1 MTLDD
6 DGDFLPS
13 DPDRVKPF
21 VYEDERTVSL
31 HFDISSIQSRML
43 RADPHALVLDYT
55 RLMMAGLLLQPA
67 PRRLLMI
74 GLGGGSLPKY
84 CHRHLPGADITVV
97 EINPHVIE
105 MREAFF
111 VPPDGER
118 FRIVCDDGAAFV
130 AGGAAARFDLLVV
143 DGFTYDGQPEV
154 LSTPAFYADCR
165 SMLAD
170 DGVLVVNL
178 HNEESQA
185 RLLVERIAGSFG
197 GCVLSVT
204 TPDGSNRIVFA
215 ARDASVFDRCAQTL
229 DARWAALPEVHRRT
243 LRNMVPRFSKALSQR
258 LASVE

>member
-1 MTLDD
+1 MNIDFE
-6 DGDFLPS
+6 DFLPS

-43 RADPHALVLDYT
+43 RADPHALALDYT
-55 RLMMAGLLLQPA
+55 RMMMACLLFDPA
-67 PRRLLMI
+67 PQAMLMI

-84 CHRHLPGADITVV
+84 CHRHLPAADITVV

-111 VPPDGER
+111 VPPDDAR
-118 FRIVCDDGAAFV
+118 FRVVCDDGAAFV
-130 AGGAAARFDLLVV
+130 AGGAQPRYDVLLL
-143 DGFTYDGQPEV
+143 DGFTYDGQPEA

-165 SMLAD
+165 SALAD

-185 RLLVERIAGSFG
+185 ALLVERIERCFG
-197 GCVLSVT
+197 GHAIAVT
-204 TPDGSNRIVFA
+204 TPDGGNRVVFA
-215 ARDASVFDRCAQTL
+215 AREASAFERCAAAF
-229 DARWAALPEVHRRT
+229 DARWAALPEVHQRT
-243 LRNMVPRFSKALSQR
+243 LRNAVSRFSKALSQR